1 MNLFDYMRS
10 ATQEMARKADFFID
24 VPQIHKFS
32 AIVLFYHETARP
44 SSRNYKGRTPVSA
57 LGALPAGVVDGI
69 LPAEEDLRDG
79 DEGIAL
85 LEEGLDDGGQGLRG
99 MEGGVVEQDDG
110 AGLDLGGHPLDDLS
124 GGQVL
129 PVQAVHERND
139 RKFLPDKC
147 TFLMPI

>member
-1 MNLFDYMRS
+1 MSRSNRGGRAGPPDETRWRGDSFDKPGRGS
-10 ATQEMARKADFFID
+10 A
-24 VPQIHKFS
+24 
-32 AIVLFYHETARP
+32 
-44 SSRNYKGRTPVSA
+44 PVSA

>member
-1 MNLFDYMRS
+1 MEKPPPRTGGGGLF
-10 ATQEMARKADFFID
+10 
-24 VPQIHKFS
+24 
-32 AIVLFYHETARP
+32 P
-44 SSRNYKGRTPVSA
+44 SCPA
-57 LGALPAGVVDGI
+57 GALAPGVVDGVI
-69 LPAEEDLRDG
+69 LPAGSGEDQFRDG

-99 MEGGVVEQDDG
+99 VEGGVVEQDDG

-129 PVQAVHERND
+129 PVQAVIERND